1 MGRGTRAK
9 KGTTCSYKGLDLA
22 EPHTSPCLF
31 CLQFIIRIYIHSLY
45 AALEI
50 AVLVRSLSCS
60 GFSSQP
66 YASYKRQRHR
76 MPLDGE
82 LTGLAIERN
91 IKGRLGASGIEY
103 ALYTGRV

>member
-1 MGRGTRAK
+1 
-9 KGTTCSYKGLDLA
+9 
-22 EPHTSPCLF
+22 
-31 CLQFIIRIYIHSLY
+31 
-45 AALEI
+45 
-50 AVLVRSLSCS
+50 
-60 GFSSQP
+60 
-66 YASYKRQRHR
+66 